1 MKLQPGGVKRAIENS
16 EKHRRHP
23 FTLAEH
29 INNTA
34 GKYHSAMTREPHFNA
49 APATVS
55 PSPSAHSGAGRY
67 APSPSG
73 DLHLGNLRTALL
85 AWILARQGNLR
96 FVMRVEDLDRVK
108 EGAAQQQLADLASL
122 GLDWEQPVLYQS
134 TRRNAYQREFER
146 LQAAGMVYECYCTR
160 REIQQAATAPHGAPG
175 AYPGTCRELSD
186 QQRAERRAHRAPAYR
201 LRAGVSEYTVHD
213 MFRGDYTA
221 AVDDVV
227 LVRNDG
233 TFAYNLAVVVDD
245 YFQGVTQ
252 VVRGDDLLSSAPRQA
267 YVAHLLG
274 YPPVTYAHVPLALN
288 EEGKRLAKRDGAV
301 TLPQLR
307 QAGFTEADVLS
318 WIAASIPVTDPKKT
332 GGAQVFESAMH
343 ILRFFDPQRM
353 SLEPWTVRDP
363 LKIS

>member
-1 MKLQPGGVKRAIENS
+1 MKLQPGGVKRVIENS
-16 EKHRRHP
+16 QKHRRHP

-34 GKYHSAMTREPHFNA
+34 GKYHSAMTREPHLNA

-55 PSPSAHSGAGRY
+55 PNPSVRPGAGRY

-85 AWILARQGNLR
+85 AWMLARQGNLR
-96 FVMRVEDLDRVK
+96 FVMRIEDLDRVK

-122 GLDWEQPVLYQS
+122 GLDWEQPVLHQS

-201 LRAGVSEYTVHD
+201 
-213 MFRGDYTA
+213 RGERVYGA
-221 AVDDVV
+221 RYV
-227 LVRNDG
+227 
-233 TFAYNLAVVVDD
+233 
-245 YFQGVTQ
+245 
-252 VVRGDDLLSSAPRQA
+252 PR
-267 YVAHLLG
+267 
-274 YPPVTYAHVPLALN
+274 
-288 EEGKRLAKRDGAV
+288 RLH
-301 TLPQLR
+301 
-307 QAGFTEADVLS
+307 
-318 WIAASIPVTDPKKT
+318 
-332 GGAQVFESAMH
+332 GGSG
-343 ILRFFDPQRM
+343 
-353 SLEPWTVRDP
+353 
-363 LKIS
+363 